1 MKSNRYPDFVISLAE
16 LPLTEASTSFAH
28 VLEADAL
35 PSSSWSARCI
45 VTVKACMA
53 GGAYVAAEFTWD
65 HLRQQAAEETLQVW
79 CYELSDAGS
88 VAVPDA
94 DYERFLGVLGEF
106 GFTEYEGLPAAK
118 CEVTCLDYRSLSN
131 RAWRSLG
138 LGIRFEWGETQPN
151 SAEMLCS
158 EPGAILRNSKDLV
171 GEEAIWMEDLSV
183 LNQIAERCR
192 FQISVPDGMVFAES
206 DGQTPDDCGISTIE
220 SGKLEVCGVSYGFAS
235 FKEETSGVAPVR
247 PAIIQRHPRMG
258 HGEPTFPGTRVPLQ
272 TLRHQL
278 ASGSSVAEFCKFFPS
293 VSSEQVS
300 RYLSH
305 KFETLKG

>member
-1 MKSNRYPDFVISLAE
+1 M
-16 LPLTEASTSFAH
+16 
-28 VLEADAL
+28 
-35 PSSSWSARCI
+35 
-45 VTVKACMA
+45 
-53 GGAYVAAEFTWD
+53 AAEFTWD
-65 HLRQQAAEETLQVW
+65 HLRQQAAEETLQIW

-88 VAVPDA
+88 VAVLRA
-94 DYERFLGVLGEF
+94 DYERFLGVLGGF
-106 GFTEYEGLPAAK
+106 GFTEYESLPATK

-138 LGIRFEWGETQPN
+138 LGIRFEWGETQPD
-151 SAEMLCS
+151 SVEMLCS
-158 EPGAILRNSKDLV
+158 ETGVILRSSKDL
-171 GEEAIWMEDLSV
+171 GDEEVIWMEDLSI

-220 SGKLEVCGVSYGFAS
+220 NGKLEVRGVSYGFAS
-235 FKEETSGVAPVR
+235 FKEETSKVEPVR

-278 ASGSSVAEFCKFFPS
+278 VSGSSVAEYCEFFPG

>member
-1 MKSNRYPDFVISLAE
+1 MKSNRYPDFAVSLIV
-16 LPLTEASTSFAH
+16 PQLTDTTVRVAP
-28 VLEADAL
+28 VLEAGGL

-45 VTVKACMA
+45 VTVKADMG
-53 GGAYVAAEFTWD
+53 GGAYVGAEFTWD
-65 HLRQQAAEETLQVW
+65 HLRQRAAEETLQIW
-79 CYELSDAGS
+79 CYEFSDAGS
-88 VAVPDA
+88 VAVLSA

-106 GFTEYEGLPAAK
+106 GFAEFEGLPAAK
-118 CEVTCLDYRSLSN
+118 CEVTGLDYRSLSN
-131 RAWRSLG
+131 QTWRSLG
-138 LGIRFEWGETQPN
+138 LGVRFEWGETQPN

-158 EPGAILRNSKDLV
+158 EPGAILRNSKDV
-171 GEEAIWMEDLSV
+171 GDEEVIWMEDLSV
-183 LNQIAERCR
+183 LNQIAEKCR
-192 FQISVPDGMVFAES
+192 FQMSVPDGMVFAES
-206 DGQTPDDCGISTIE
+206 GGQTPDGCGTSAIE
-220 SGKLEVCGVSYGFAS
+220 NGKLEVRGVSYGFAS
-235 FKEETSGVAPVR
+235 FKEETSGLEPVR

-278 ASGSSVAEFCKFFPS
+278 VSGSSMAEFCEFFPS